1 MKILFVGDLRTANNY
16 GAIATTETLNNMLL
30 QAIPDAEV
38 QYIDYRSLYYP
49 TPVTGWPASV
59 GVATKIKGRL
69 KLVGKKILP
78 LFLRRLVK
86 QLFFS
91 AKKISSYIPYKF
103 SLYDEYYARLQ
114 KGEILG
120 FEKRMLEWAD
130 MVYIN
135 GEGNIVHGVDKYGKY
150 RNGGLYIL
158 FMAWLAKEKFNKKTF
173 MVNHTVDPA
182 NKDVFEMIAKVY
194 PALDK
199 VYVRETLSLAKLQEV
214 GVDNGVFV
222 PDALFAYQPIQNWQP
237 SAKLKRQIDFSK
249 PYICIG
255 DSSGIKNMY
264 NQVKWDVVKV
274 LSDLIEK
281 LKNVIPQ
288 IVFADGYDGGN
299 SDVNKVVRNTNI
311 GVVNLTNCSYHDLF
325 HVLQGAELFVS
336 GRWHASI
343 LSVLANTPILLW
355 GSDSHKTKSLYTLLD
370 YPYSFYEVNTFPI
383 HIDEMV
389 NEIKEIIQ
397 EKHQVKRLLNEKL
410 PVLKG
415 RAIENVTFLGDFK

>member
-16 GAIATTETLNNMLL
+16 GAIATTETLNNMLV
-30 QAIPDAEV
+30 QAIPDAEI
-38 QYIDYRSLYYP
+38 QYIDYRSLYFP
-49 TPVTGWPASV
+49 TPVSGWPASSD
-59 GVATKIKGRL
+59 GVATKIKGMV
-69 KLVGKKILP
+69 KLVAKKVLP
-78 LFLRRLVK
+78 IFLRRLVK
-86 QLFFS
+86 QLLFS
-91 AKKISSYIPYKF
+91 AKKSSSYVPYKV

-135 GEGNIVHGVDKYGKY
+135 GEGNIVNGVDKYGKY

-158 FMAWLAKEKFNKKTF
+158 FMAWLAKEKFQKKTF

-182 NKDVFEMIAKVY
+182 NKDVFEMIEKVY
-194 PALDK
+194 PGLDK

-222 PDALFAYQPIQNWQP
+222 PDALFGYQPIQNWQP
-237 SAKLKRQIDFSK
+237 SAKLLRQIDFSK

-274 LSDLIEK
+274 LSELIEK
-281 LKNVIPQ
+281 LKDVMPQ
-288 IVFADGYDGGN
+288 IIFVDGYNGGN

-311 GVVNLTNCSYHDLF
+311 GIVNLKNCSYHDLF
-325 HVLQGAELFVS
+325 YVLQGAEIFVS

-389 NEIKEIIQ
+389 NEVKKIIQ
-397 EKHQVKRLLNEKL
+397 EKLQVKRLLNEKL
-410 PVLKG
+410 SVLSG
-415 RAIENVTFLGDFK
+415 RAIENVAFLGDF

>member
-1 MKILFVGDLRTANNY
+1 MLVQAN
-16 GAIATTETLNNMLL
+16 
-30 QAIPDAEV
+30 PDAEIR
-38 QYIDYRSLYYP
+38 YIDFRSFYNP
-49 TPVTGWPASV
+49 TPVSGWPASD
-59 GVATKIKGRL
+59 GVATKMRGRL
-69 KLVGKKILP
+69 KSVLKKVLP
-78 LFLRRLVK
+78 VFLLRLVK
-86 QLFFS
+86 QIVFS
-91 AKKISSYIPYKF
+91 EKKLQSYIPYKL
-103 SLYDEYYARLQ
+103 SLYDAYYARLQ

-158 FMAWLAKEKFNKKTF
+158 FMAWLAKEKFHKKTF

-182 NKDVFEMIAKVY
+182 NKDVFDIIAEVY

-214 GVDNGVFV
+214 GVDNGMFV
-222 PDALFAYQPIQNWQP
+222 PDALFGYQPVQNWHP
-237 SAKLKRQIDFSK
+237 TAKLAQQIDFSK

-281 LKNVIPQ
+281 LKNVVPQ
-288 IVFADGYDGGN
+288 IVFVDGYNGGN
-299 SDVNKVVRNTNI
+299 TDINRVARKTSI
-311 GVVNLTNCSYHDLF
+311 GVVNLKNCSYHDLF
-325 HVLQGAELFVS
+325 HVLQGSEIFIS

-389 NEIKEIIQ
+389 NEVREIIKE
-397 EKHQVKRLLNEKL
+397 KVQVKRLLNEKSL
-410 PVLKG
+410 VLSK

>member
-16 GAIATTETLNNMLL
+16 GAIATTETLNNMLV
-30 QAIPDAEV
+30 QANPDAEIR
-38 QYIDYRSLYYP
+38 YIDFRSLYNP
-49 TPVTGWPASV
+49 TPVSGWPASD
-59 GVATKIKGRL
+59 GASTKLKACLKTVVKKVLPSSLLRL
-69 KLVGKKILP
+69 LKQIVFTEKKSL
-78 LFLRRLVK
+78 
-86 QLFFS
+86 
-91 AKKISSYIPYKF
+91 SYIPYKR
-103 SLYDEYYARLQ
+103 SLYDDFYVRMQ

-120 FEKRMLEWAD
+120 FEKRMIEWAD

-158 FMAWLAKEKFNKKTF
+158 FMAWLAKEKFHKKTF

-182 NKDVFEMIAKVY
+182 NKDVFEIIAKVY
-194 PALDK
+194 PTLDK
-199 VYVRETLSLAKLQEV
+199 VYVRETLSLPKLLEV
-214 GVDNGVFV
+214 GVHNGMFV
-222 PDALFAYQPIQNWQP
+222 PDALFGYQPVQNWQP
-237 SAKLKRQIDFSK
+237 TSKLARQIDFSK

-281 LKNVIPQ
+281 LKNVVPQ
-288 IVFADGYDGGN
+288 IVFVDGYNGGN
-299 SDVNKVVRNTNI
+299 ADINRVVRKTGI
-311 GVVNLTNCSYHDLF
+311 GVVNLKNCSYHDLF
-325 HVLQGAELFVS
+325 YVLQGAEIFIS

-383 HIDEMV
+383 HIVEMV
-389 NEIKEIIQ
+389 SEVNKIIKERD
-397 EKHQVKRLLNEKL
+397 QVKRLLNEKIS
-410 PVLKG
+410 VLSQ
-415 RAIENVTFLGDFK
+415 RAIENVTFLRDFK